1 MLKKFKICGFLV
13 LIFSFLPL
21 VLTLSFAQEKFPS
34 RPITFLVP
42 YPPGGTVDTSFR
54 ALTEVASK
62 ILGKPIVCVN
72 KPGASGTL
80 AAASLKTVKPD
91 GYTLSSGFP
100 NLLITPH
107 MEDVA
112 FDPLKDFTYIMG
124 THCTTIGIIVRS
136 DSPWKTL
143 KDLVVYTRQHPNEIK
158 YSTSTPGGVHH
169 FAMEEIAIKEK
180 IKWAMV
186 PYPGSAGATTAL
198 LGGHVHASSQASAWA
213 SLAFSGKVRVLA
225 FLGSE
230 RNKYLPDVPTLK
242 ELGYTPWTSPVG
254 IIGPANMDK
263 RIVKILHDAFKEAM
277 YAPLFVKTLET
288 MIIDPYYMSS
298 ADYDRYMRESFPK
311 FKEAVHMVGL
321 EKKK

>member
-1 MLKKFKICGFLV
+1 MIKKFQIPSLMVLIYFLFS
-13 LIFSFLPL
+13 LIFSS
-21 VLTLSFAQEKFPS
+21 TFAQEIFPS

-62 ILGKPIVCVN
+62 ILGQPIICVN

-80 AAASLKTVKPD
+80 APASLKIIKPD
-91 GYTLSSGFP
+91 GYTLSVGFP
-100 NLLITPH
+100 NLLIIPH
-107 MEDVA
+107 MGDVA

-136 DSPWKTL
+136 DSSWKTL
-143 KDLVVYTRQHPNEIK
+143 KDLVEYARQHPNGIK

-169 FAMEEIAIKEK
+169 FAMEEIAQKEK
-180 IKWAMV
+180 IKWSMV
-186 PYPGSAGATTAL
+186 PYPGSAGAITAL
-198 LGGHVHASSQASAWA
+198 LGGHVQASSQASAWA
-213 SLAFSGKVRVLA
+213 PYAFSGKIRVLA

-230 RNKYLPDVPTLK
+230 RNKYFPDVPTLK

-277 YAPLFVKTLET
+277 NAPLFLKTLES
-288 MIIDPYYMSS
+288 MIIDPCYMNSD
-298 ADYDRYMRESFPK
+298 DYDRYMRERYPI